1 MNSHNSLPGPDDIL
15 REELPNGIVVLAR
28 ANFASPS
35 VAISGYM
42 PCGSILD
49 PAEKTGLCG
58 FLSACLMR
66 GTASHDFFQIYNQIE
81 SSGASLNFNASTHSV
96 LFSGRSLSED
106 LAMILELI
114 AEVLKS
120 PTFPETHIEQ
130 IRSQILASLSIRSQS
145 TQDMAEVIFDRE
157 LFGAH
162 PYGRDDAGT
171 PDSIRSIN
179 QEDMLRFHSDYF
191 GPKGMVICVVGG
203 VEPAEAVQQVR
214 NAFASWTKET
224 VQFPSFD
231 NLPMVQNPNKL
242 KKVHLEIAEKSQ
254 MDLIIGG
261 IGPERKSPFFQAAQ
275 VGNCILGQFG
285 MMGRIGKIVR
295 DDHGLAYYAGSNLNS
310 SLLSGS
316 WEVSAGVNP
325 KNRKKASELIIAE
338 LKRFVD
344 SPVSLEELEDVK
356 SYYIGRLPLDME
368 NNAGVVYYLLNME
381 RYSLGLNY
389 YRNYENLIRSVTAED
404 VLSTARKYLDPE
416 RLLIVSAGTKNG

>member
-1 MNSHNSLPGPDDIL
+1 MNQHNSLPGPDDIL

-35 VAISGYM
+35 VSISGYL
-42 PCGSILD
+42 PCGSIVD
-49 PAEKTGLCG
+49 PVEKSGLCG

-66 GTASHDFFQIYNQIE
+66 GTASHDFYQIYDQIE
-81 SSGASLNFNASTHSV
+81 SSGASLNFNTSTHSV

-106 LAMILELI
+106 LTMILDLT

-120 PTFPETHIEQ
+120 PIFPEAHIEQ
-130 IRSQILASLSIRSQS
+130 IRSQILASLSIRSQN

-171 PDSIRSIN
+171 PESIRSIN
-179 QEDMLRFHSDYF
+179 REDMLRFHSDYF
-191 GPKGMVICVVGG
+191 GPKGMVICIVGG
-203 VEPAEAVQQVR
+203 VEPADAVRQVR
-214 NAFASWTKET
+214 DTFSSWTKET
-224 VQFPSFD
+224 VQLPSFD
-231 NLPMVQNPNKL
+231 HLPTVQNPNKL

-254 MDLIIGG
+254 MDLVIGG
-261 IGPERKSPFFQAAQ
+261 IGPERKSPFFQAAR

-310 SLLSGS
+310 SLLCGS

-325 KNRKKASELIIAE
+325 KNRKKASELIVSE

-344 SPVSLEELEDVK
+344 SPVSLEELEDVQ

-368 NNAGVVYYLLNME
+368 NNSGVVSCLLIME
-381 RYSLGLNY
+381 LYNLGLNY
-389 YRNYENLIRSVTAED
+389 YREYENLIRSVSAED
-404 VLSTARKYLDPE
+404 ILLTARKYLDPE
-416 RLLIVSAGTKNG
+416 RLLMVSAGTKNG